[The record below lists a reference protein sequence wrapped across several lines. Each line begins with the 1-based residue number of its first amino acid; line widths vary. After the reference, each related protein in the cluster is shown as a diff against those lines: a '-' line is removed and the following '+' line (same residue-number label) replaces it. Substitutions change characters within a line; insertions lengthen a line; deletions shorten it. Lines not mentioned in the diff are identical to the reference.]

1 MGTILA
7 ILGFIV
13 AFWGV
18 IFATLACSEVN
29 TFAEDMHK
37 YYPD

>member
-18 IFATLACSEVN
+18 IFVTLACSEVN
-29 TFAEDMHK
+29 TFVESMHK
-37 YYPD
+37 HR